1 MHVDSQ
7 IVENKTL
14 IDCRRCQSECK
25 RSRGIR
31 IFDVDRKESCFALV
45 HYSAAGIGCLRHDEI
60 ASAYDRARRSRY
72 VQRLIRLPTVG
83 IESHFQIFGS
93 FDQFQCRSCHR
104 SSSFTYPHAN
114 RPVECINTSFTSIC
128 IRVIISIIGR
138 RYLHR
143 EIIIRSSRSTEIIV
157 KNMIDRWCR
166 LPNFRKIHLNNLWSI
181 DIRQIKTLCRFER
194 V

>member
-14 IDCRRCQSECK
+14 IDCRRCQSERK

-31 IFDVDRKESCFALV
+31 IFDVDRKESRFALV

-83 IESHFQIFGS
+83 IESHFQIFGP
-93 FDQFQCRSCHR
+93 FDQFQRRSCYSRNLLTASHCDR
-104 SSSFTYPHAN
+104 LIKSSDFVT
-114 RPVECINTSFTSIC
+114 RIRIGVCII
-128 IRVIISIIGR
+128 VSIIGR
-138 RYLHR
+138 RNH
-143 EIIIRSSRSTEIIV
+143 
-157 KNMIDRWCR
+157 
-166 LPNFRKIHLNNLWSI
+166 
-181 DIRQIKTLCRFER
+181 Q
-194 V
+194 